1 MKKALVLILVLVVVA
16 LTACRIEP
24 GMVAPGIEV
33 VVEDESQPAPAADQ
47 AGSGVE
53 VAQQAEATPE
63 AGLIAQQFNL
73 EEKPAIKPAANL
85 TAGATRVE
93 AGQAGSLLAQSGLLN
108 KVEQAGRGTM
118 QAASG
123 PAGETLIPSA
133 RGGAEPQ
140 PMPFQDE
147 PYVHPSGAFTFAVPE
162 GFEILSEDEAGT
174 ILANDTSALMALF
187 IDAEYVYSKQEMNQ
201 FITAF
206 ISGMFDNYRVL
217 EQRTEADDSIF
228 VAIEFDNQGT
238 KGDGDYYFE
247 QRGTVVFVL
256 YFGST
261 EYEEMLPTWEEIIAS
276 YSVDPD
282 AALGNQQ
289 VEEPAS
295 PRPGPRPLTPKQPEP
310 TPTPAPE
317 TSPFAPQAGRSR
329 LYVFNEY
336 NQDLTFTINNGEHK
350 IAVNA
355 EVPIDMDPGRY
366 TYTISVPG
374 AAVNGEVEMGPN
386 QSWAVGVRGDG
397 AVYEP
402 FQVYP

>member
-1 MKKALVLILVLVVVA
+1 
-16 LTACRIEP
+16 
-24 GMVAPGIEV
+24 
-33 VVEDESQPAPAADQ
+33 
-47 AGSGVE
+47 
-53 VAQQAEATPE
+53 
-63 AGLIAQQFNL
+63 
-73 EEKPAIKPAANL
+73 
-85 TAGATRVE
+85 
-93 AGQAGSLLAQSGLLN
+93 
-108 KVEQAGRGTM
+108 
-118 QAASG
+118 
-123 PAGETLIPSA
+123 
-133 RGGAEPQ
+133 
-140 PMPFQDE
+140 MPFQDE